1 MNSNLITF
9 LDRIRQLTPNTKA
22 KYGQM
27 NVHQMVCHCTDF
39 YRFVLGLLKLEEQ
52 PTISAMEALQRAQSR
67 ETVPAPRSIDQV
79 KGNGTPPTTF
89 EEDRKALE
97 THLKAFYQLDEY
109 YDFPEHFYF
118 GILNRSEW
126 HKASDYHLSHHLRQ
140 FGV

>member
-52 PTISAMEALQRAQSR
+52 PHHQCYGSTSAGAK
-67 ETVPAPRSIDQV
+67 P
-79 KGNGTPPTTF
+79 
-89 EEDRKALE
+89 
-97 THLKAFYQLDEY
+97 
-109 YDFPEHFYF
+109 
-118 GILNRSEW
+118 
-126 HKASDYHLSHHLRQ
+126 
-140 FGV
+140 